1 MSARSSATRVR
12 ACCSSGSPRSL
23 KTKEIAKTTDEH
35 AGEQNHG
42 LERDL
47 RRAAR
52 HHEWRRTE
60 ASARVVYATYNSS
73 VKHDNASNPL
83 TERYASREMSYLFS
97 PNFKFRTWRR
107 LWIALAEAEQELGLP
122 ITDAQIAELK
132 ANAETIN
139 FEDAE
144 RREREVRHDV
154 MAHVHAYGLQA
165 TSAKGHHPPRRDVG
179 VRHGQHRDPADG
191 GGAAHPARAA
201 IVNLMAKLRDFAW
214 QWRAT
219 PALAF
224 THFQPAQLTT
234 VGKRATLWLHDLLLD
249 YREIEFRE
257 SQLALLGV
265 KGATGTQA
273 SFLNLFDG
281 DEAKVHRLEQ
291 LVAEKIGMRRSYPV
305 SGQTYSRKV
314 DAQVVSALSGFAQ
327 SASKFGYDMR
337 LLQHLREIE
346 EPFEEEQIGSS
357 AMPYK
362 RNPMRAERIDALA
375 RHLIVNA
382 LNPAFTAATQ
392 WFERTLDDSAN
403 RRIAI
408 PEAFL
413 AADAIALI
421 YDNIVGGIVVHED
434 VIAANVRREL
444 PFLMTENLMMEGAAR
459 GGDRQVLHERI
470 RIHAQAARGRAEGR
484 RGAERSVRPH
494 RRRSAVRHRPRIH
507 RAHGAAGRLHRAL
520 AAADGAIPHRGRRSD
535 SRDAEREQ
543 IRDEVRTRCA
553 YESARSDRLAG
564 AALASRSCATAAR
577 RPRRRRRSAPEV
589 LHGVASW
596 YGEEFAGR
604 TTANGEIFDPAQLTA
619 AHRTLPF
626 GTVARHHEPEDAAD
640 RARARERPRAVHRRA
655 RSSISRTPRRSRS
668 A

>member
-1 MSARSSATRVR
+1 M
-12 ACCSSGSPRSL
+12 
-23 KTKEIAKTTDEH
+23 
-35 AGEQNHG
+35 
-42 LERDL
+42 
-47 RRAAR
+47 
-52 HHEWRRTE
+52 E
-60 ASARVVYATYNSS
+60 ASPGSVRTYNSS

-107 LWIALAEAEQELGLP
+107 LWIALAEAEKELGLP
-122 ITDAQIAELK
+122 ITDVQIAELK

-139 FEDAE
+139 YEDAQ
-144 RREREVRHDV
+144 RREEEVRHDV

-165 TSAKGHHPPRRDVG
+165 PSAKGIIHL
-179 VRHGQHRDPADG
+179 
-191 GGAAHPARAA
+191 GATSAFVTDNTEILQMVEGLR
-201 IVNLMAKLRDFAW
+201 ILRGRVVNLMAKLRDFAW
-214 QWRAT
+214 QWRST
-219 PALAF
+219 PTLAF

-249 YREIEFRE
+249 YQELVFRD

-273 SFLNLFDG
+273 SFLNLFAG
-281 DEAKVHRLEQ
+281 DEARVHRLEQ
-291 LVAEKIGMRRSYPV
+291 LVAEKVGMRRSYPV
-305 SGQTYSRKV
+305 SGQTYSRKI

-382 LNPAFTAATQ
+382 LNPPLTAATQ

-421 YDNIVGGIVVHED
+421 YDNIVGGIVVHAD

-444 PFLMTENLMMEGAAR
+444 PFLMTENLMMEGVNR
-459 GGDRQVLHERI
+459 GGDRQVIHERF
-470 RIHAQAARGRAEGR
+470 RIHAK
-484 RGAERSVRPH
+484 
-494 RRRSAVRHRPRIH
+494 
-507 RAHGAAGRLHRAL
+507 GAADAIKSGAANDLFDRI
-520 AAADGAIPHRGRRSD
+520 AADTLFGIDRGSIELMARPEDYTGLAQQQTERFLRED
-535 SRDAEREQ
+535 VDPILDAERTL
-543 IRDEVRTRCA
+543 IRDEV
-553 YESARSDRLAG
+553 G
-564 AALASRSCATAAR
+564 
-577 RPRRRRRSAPEV
+577 EV
-589 LHGVASW
+589 RV
-596 YGEEFAGR
+596 
-604 TTANGEIFDPAQLTA
+604 
-619 AHRTLPF
+619 
-626 GTVARHHEPEDAAD
+626 
-640 RARARERPRAVHRRA
+640 
-655 RSSISRTPRRSRS
+655 
-668 A
+668 